1 MQKPIIPLLIAVIA
15 GIIIGNY
22 TDLSNTSVL
31 SFSLAAL
38 ILLFFSFIRVHYRL
52 LFCGL
57 LFLLFLFGIL
67 NTRVSLYQKPV
78 KNDISLYAGRGI
90 VIHGLVC
97 KSPETS
103 PLKTTFIIEK
113 VKIIQKEEVIPVH
126 GRVSLSVKN
135 NVRNFEYG
143 DYIKAKTRLRI
154 PHNFNNPGGFDY
166 KRYLLVR
173 GIRAIGSISN
183 PSNIVVLRKNRGS
196 YLKTKLER
204 YRSHLRA
211 SILGTSPVS
220 EGSILQALI
229 LGEKKGIP
237 EDIREKFNRAGISH
251 ILAISGLHIGIIA
264 SLFFFLATHL
274 MKSSE
279 YLLLRFNIRKA
290 SALFVVIPIVG
301 YAFISGLG
309 ISTIRATIMILS
321 FLAALFL
328 GRERDLL
335 NTLAFAALI
344 ILIFSP
350 SSLFDISFQLSF
362 TAVAAILVITP
373 TLNALFLRK
382 SEGPPSSLKKIF
394 SSFFLFLAVSISA
407 IAGTAPLI
415 AFYFNRISTVTLVS
429 NVLIIPLIG
438 FLVLPAGIVFIIFAP
453 LSTLTATFMIKIAS
467 FFVGISLSVI
477 DFLASLSVASFSV
490 TTPTIIEIVVY
501 YLFVITIIK
510 LLKRD
515 SAKKKSIFLKTV
527 LAVIVIF
534 FLADISYINLRG
546 RDPNHLTATF
556 IDVGQGNAGLIEFP
570 GGRKMLVD
578 GGGFYTKGFDVGKY
592 VVAPFL
598 WHQRIKKLDIVV
610 LTHPDQD
617 HLGGL
622 VYILNNFDVG
632 EVWSNG
638 EISNLETYRYFT
650 KSIREHNIPHRII
663 SRNTPDIGLGDTVIK
678 ILNPPESIVD
688 RGAGVPT
695 SSSNDNGLVMKIT
708 FRNATILLPAD
719 ISEEVER
726 RLVMSGDNLKSSVIL
741 APHHGS
747 CRSSSPSFLDR
758 VRPDVVVFS
767 CGFENVAGFPH
778 NDVIKRYGRIN
789 ARIFRTDLDGAV
801 IIKTNGNDIAIR
813 TQRPLGISNKGQS
826 YSDVDS

>member
-15 GIIIGNY
+15 GIIIGHD
-22 TDLSNTSVL
+22 TDLSNASIL

-38 ILLFFSFIRVHYRL
+38 TMLLLSFTRMNYRL

-57 LFLLFLFGIL
+57 LFLLFFFGIL
-67 NTRVSLYQKPV
+67 NARVSLYQKPN
-78 KNDISLYAGRGI
+78 KNDISLYTGND
-90 VIHGLVC
+90 VVMQGLVC
-97 KSPETS
+97 KNPETS
-103 PLKTTFIIEK
+103 PSKTTLIIEK
-113 VKIIQKEEVIPVH
+113 VKIIQEEGGITAN
-126 GRVSLSVKN
+126 GRVLLSVKN
-135 NVRNFEYG
+135 NLTTFEYG
-143 DYIKAKTRLRI
+143 DYIKAKTRLRQ
-154 PHNFNNPGGFDY
+154 PHNFNNPGGVDY
-166 KRYLLVR
+166 EKYLLAQD
-173 GIRAIGSISN
+173 IRALGSIRQ
-183 PSNIVVLRKNRGS
+183 PSNIVVLRKKRGA
-196 YLKTKLER
+196 YLKTKLEE
-204 YRSHLRA
+204 YRSYLRT
-211 SILGTSPVS
+211 SILETSTVP

-229 LGEKKGIP
+229 LGEKRGIP
-237 EDIREKFNRAGISH
+237 DDIREKFNRAGISH

-264 SLFFFLATHL
+264 TLFFFLAAGL

-279 YLLLRFNIRKA
+279 YLLLRFSIRKT
-290 SALFVVIPIVG
+290 SALFVVIPIIG

-373 TLNALFLRK
+373 TLSRLLSRK
-382 SEGPPSSLKKIF
+382 SEGPPSPFRKIF
-394 SSFFLFLAVSISA
+394 SSFWLFLAVSISA

-415 AFYFNRISTVTLVS
+415 AFYFNRISTVTLIS
-429 NVLIIPLIG
+429 NILIIPLIG
-438 FLVLPAGIVFIIFAP
+438 FLVLPAGIVFILLAP
-453 LSTLTATFMIKIAS
+453 LSTVAATFMIKIAS
-467 FFVGISLSVI
+467 FFVGISLSII
-477 DFLASLSVASFSV
+477 DFLASLSIASFSV
-490 TTPTIIEIVVY
+490 TTPTMIEIVVY

-510 LLKRD
+510 LLDKSRPREKRVFHT
-515 SAKKKSIFLKTV
+515 IV
-527 LAVIVIF
+527 LVVIVIF
-534 FLADISYINLRG
+534 FLADIFYISMRG

-556 IDVGQGNAGLIEFP
+556 LDVGQGNAGLIEFP

-578 GGGFYTKGFDVGKY
+578 GGGFYSKGFDVGRY

-598 WHQRIKKLDIVV
+598 WCQRIKKLDIVV

-622 VYILNNFDVG
+622 AYILNNFDVG

-638 EISNLETYRYFT
+638 ERSDLETYRYFT
-650 KSIREHNIPHRII
+650 RAIREHNIPHRII
-663 SRNTPDIGLGDTVIK
+663 SRNTPDIVIGDTVIK
-678 ILNPPESIVD
+678 ILNPPEPIVD
-688 RGAGVPT
+688 KEAGVPT
-695 SSSNDNGLVMKIT
+695 FSSNDNGLVMKII
-708 FRNATILLPAD
+708 FRNAGILLPSD
-719 ISEEVER
+719 ISETAEK
-726 RLVMSGDNLKSSVIL
+726 RLVKSGDNLKSSVLL

-747 CRSSSPSFLDR
+747 CRSSSFSFLDR
-758 VRPDVVVFS
+758 VRPDVVVVS

-778 NDVIKRYGRIN
+778 KDILERYGRSN
-789 ARIFRTDLDGAV
+789 ARTFRTDFNGAV
-801 IIKTNGNDIAIR
+801 IIKTDGNDIDIT
-813 TQRPLGISNKGQS
+813 TQHPLGIPNKGQS

>member
-1 MQKPIIPLLIAVIA
+1 MQKPIIPLLIAIIA

-22 TDLSNTSVL
+22 TGISNTFIL

-38 ILLFFSFIRVHYRL
+38 ILLFFSFIRMNYRL
-52 LFCGL
+52 LFFGL

-67 NTRVSLYQKPV
+67 NTRVSLYQKPA
-78 KNDISLYAGRGI
+78 KNDISLYTGHEV

-103 PLKTTFIIEK
+103 PSKTSLIIEK
-113 VKIIQKEEVIPVH
+113 MKIIQKKEVIPVV

-135 NVRNFEYG
+135 NLRTFEYG
-143 DYIKAKTRLRI
+143 DYIKAKTRLRR

-166 KRYLLVR
+166 KRYLHSR
-173 GIRAIGSISN
+173 GISALGSIRQ

-196 YLKTKLER
+196 YLKTKIER
-204 YRSHLRA
+204 YRSHLRRG
-211 SILGTSPVS
+211 ILDMSPS
-220 EGSILQALI
+220 PEGSILQALI
-229 LGEKKGIP
+229 LGEKKGVP
-237 EDIREKFNRAGISH
+237 EDIREKFNRTGISH
-251 ILAISGLHIGIIA
+251 MLAISGLHIGIIA
-264 SLFFFLATHL
+264 TLFFFLAAGL

-279 YLLLRFNIRKA
+279 YLLLRFNIKKA

-321 FLAALFL
+321 FLAALLL

-362 TAVAAILVITP
+362 IAVTAILVITP
-373 TLNALFLRK
+373 TLNALFSRK
-382 SEGPPSSLKKIF
+382 SEGPPSPCKKIL

-415 AFYFNRISTVTLVS
+415 AFYFNRISTVTLIS
-429 NVLIIPLIG
+429 NVFIIPLLG
-438 FLVLPAGIVFIIFAP
+438 FLVLPAGIVFIISAP
-453 LSTLTATFMIKIAS
+453 LSTIVSTFMIKFAS
-467 FFVGISLSVI
+467 FFVGISLSII
-477 DFLASLSVASFSV
+477 DVLASFSIASFSV
-490 TTPTIIEIVVY
+490 TTPTIMEIIVY
-501 YLFVITIIK
+501 YLFVITTIK
-510 LLKRD
+510 LVESVRTG
-515 SAKKKSIFLKTV
+515 KKSVLLQIV

-534 FLADISYINLRG
+534 FLADISYVNLKG
-546 RDPNHLTATF
+546 RNPNHLTATF
-556 IDVGQGNAGLIEFP
+556 IDVGQGNASLIEFP

-598 WHQRIKKLDIVV
+598 WRQRIKKLDIVV

-638 EISNLETYRYFT
+638 EKSALETYRYFAQA
-650 KSIREHNIPHRII
+650 IREHNVPHRII
-663 SRNTPDIGLGDTVIK
+663 SRKTPDMLLGDTVIK
-678 ILNPPESIVD
+678 ILNPPEPIVD
-688 RGAGVPT
+688 KETGVPT
-695 SSSNDNGLVMKIT
+695 FSSNDNGLVMKIT
-708 FRNATILLPAD
+708 FRNASILLPAD
-719 ISEEVER
+719 ISEEVEK
-726 RLVMSGDNLKSSVIL
+726 RLVMSGDNLKSNVIL

-747 CRSSSPSFLDR
+747 YRSSSPSFLER
-758 VRPDVVVFS
+758 VRPDIVVVS

-778 NDVIKRYGRIN
+778 NDAIERYEQSN

-801 IIKTNGNDIAIR
+801 IMKTDGEDIEI
-813 TQRPLGISNKGQS
+813 TSQRPSDIPNKGQS